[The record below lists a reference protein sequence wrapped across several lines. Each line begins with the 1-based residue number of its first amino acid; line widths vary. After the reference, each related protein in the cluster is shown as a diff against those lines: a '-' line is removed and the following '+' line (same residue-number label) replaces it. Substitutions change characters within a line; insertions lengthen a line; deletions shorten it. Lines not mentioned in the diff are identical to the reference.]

1 MKTMNPA
8 LFAALLTG
16 GLMLYLLF
24 QITKLA
30 YRIDRR
36 SHPER
41 YAAGVEAA
49 RLNIPAI
56 AVNWKI
62 AKDMETQALRKRMN
76 VLLLAVFLGFAVM
89 GLLVSWAA
97 NS

>member
-1 MKTMNPA
+1 VTLLVLLLA
-8 LFAALLTG
+8 LALG
-16 GLMLYLLF
+16 CAMLYLLF
-24 QITKLA
+24 QVTALA

-41 YAAGVEAA
+41 YAPDAPER

-56 AVNWKI
+56 AVNWKV
-62 AKDMETQALRKRMN
+62 ARDSETQALRKQMN
-76 VLLLAVFLGFAVM
+76 LRLLVIVAGFAAI

-97 NS
+97 NSG